1 MEFLI
6 EQRIVTREL
15 RSLQPGTGATGCSG
29 LFGLFSSF
37 G

>member
-6 EQRIVTREL
+6 EQRIVTRGL
-15 RSLQPGTGATGCSG
+15 RSLQLGTGATGCSG